1 MGQLTILFVLGA
13 LLFKI
18 NLGSSIPAL
27 ILIIVGTS
35 FAATGLG
42 FILISFVKTQRQ
54 LRPVTTL
61 IVLTFSAVGGSW
73 WPISIEPQWMQSL
86 SRITLNSWAMQG
98 FNGLMI
104 FDRSFMQVLPDI
116 AALFIYGLVCFAI
129 ARRTFRFRE
138 A

>member
-1 MGQLTILFVLGA
+1 VLFALGA

-18 NLGSSIPAL
+18 NLGSSILGLAL
-27 ILIIVGTS
+27 IIIATS

-42 FILISFVKTQRQ
+42 FILVSFVKSQRQ

-61 IVLTFSAVGGSW
+61 VVLSFSAIGGSW

-86 SRITLNSWAMQG
+86 SKITVNSWAMQG

-104 FDRSFMQVLPDI
+104 FDKTLGEILPYVL
-116 AALFIYGLVCFAI
+116 ALFIYGLICFSI